1 MLRTELL
8 SDMNKQELRKWARGK
23 RKELDMERI
32 STVLVD
38 KLVQTEEY
46 KNSKNVMIFFPISD
60 EVNLLPLL
68 NNNSKQFF
76 LPRIKEKE
84 LECCPYC
91 VGDELCESKFHTKEP
106 TCQACEKTDIDL
118 VIVPALACDKN
129 GYRLG
134 YGGGFYDRFLRNFK
148 NKKICCI
155 PYELCVET
163 VFPESHDE
171 KIDIIISSK

>member
-1 MLRTELL
+1 
-8 SDMNKQELRKWARGK
+8 MNKQELRKWARGK
-23 RKELDMERI
+23 RKELDMEKI
-32 STVLVD
+32 SSILVN

-46 KNSKNVMIFFPISD
+46 KTLKNIMIFYPMQD

-68 NNNSKQFF
+68 QDKSKRFF
-76 LPRIKEKE
+76 LPRVKGRE
-84 LECCPYC
+84 LECCLYC
-91 VGDELCESKFHTKEP
+91 TGDELCESKFHTQEP
-106 TCQACEKTDIDL
+106 TCQACSKQNIDL

-134 YGGGFYDRFLRNFK
+134 YGGGFYDRFLRDFK

-163 VFPESHDE
+163 VFPESHDV
-171 KIDIIISSK
+171 KIDIIICSK